1 MKYRPAL
8 IVGFLLLIM
17 LIPGCVGFSLVKK
30 GERVSVGGD
39 MSVEAPRD
47 WNRFTSP
54 KLDYWT
60 LDGPNLQH
68 VLFVPGVE
76 DGKVPWQTA
85 QDSEKAPQFRKNMTA
100 IEVREL
106 VQATMALEQYQ
117 KIQIADLK
125 PARFAGHQGFTFHFT
140 GTTSKGLD
148 MRGRAVGTIVKGR
161 LYMLLYRGARLYYFD
176 RGLEDFEKIV
186 TSTRIK

>member
-1 MKYRPAL
+1 
-8 IVGFLLLIM
+8 
-17 LIPGCVGFSLVKK
+17 
-30 GERVSVGGD
+30 
-39 MSVEAPRD
+39 
-47 WNRFTSP
+47 
-54 KLDYWT
+54 
-60 LDGPNLQH
+60 
-68 VLFVPGVE
+68 
-76 DGKVPWQTA
+76 
-85 QDSEKAPQFRKNMTA
+85 MTA